1 MTEKADLTL
10 QLLKADEDQGVTL
23 DNNPFYQE
31 LTEVIESDPKMGDQ
45 NEFSIFPYSIVENE
59 ADTYAMLVLVINRL
73 EKPIRSVVFDLTLGN
88 QDGEYI
94 FDAISVDLVEEYMGI
109 LEIDGVIPI
118 FLEVEARDVDL
129 FYTLDPNNLLL
140 EMDNFKT
147 AFVE

>member
-1 MTEKADLTL
+1 MAEKADLTL

-31 LTEVIESDPKMGDQ
+31 LAEVIESDPKMGEQ
-45 NEFSIFPYSIVENE
+45 HEFSLFPYSIVENE